1 MARRPNKAA
10 DETAAPD
17 IDSMT
22 DEELEA
28 AMAAEEAGSEPEAE
42 EQAEAEAEEQPPEQ
56 EAEASEESEEAGDDD
71 KGADDKEEDFVPHGR
86 FHQANERRKAAEE
99 RAERLERRME
109 ALLASIGKGD
119 KEAPQAQ
126 EERDD
131 PPSLEEDPA
140 GYIQWQS
147 RQIAKLND
155 AIQQNQR
162 VGEERSQTQ
171 TLLQQSNHDM
181 QAYVTEHPEAQ
192 GAYAFL
198 AERGKQMLAE
208 QGIYDPAKQAA
219 ELDAW
224 QVRIAQ
230 NAQQIGIRPAA
241 MLMTLARENGWQP
254 PAPKQAAPD
263 PKKAAEDIDRKE
275 ATKAAAR
282 SMRDTGAAV
291 DTGMPTAEQIDQMD
305 DAEFKALLKKFGGD
319 PDRLEAALT
328 GFAPAG

>member
-1 MARRPNKAA
+1 MARRPSKAA

-28 AMAAEEAGSEPEAE
+28 AMAAEEAGSEPA
-42 EQAEAEAEEQPPEQ
+42 AEEQPPEQ

-155 AIQQNQR
+155 AIWQNQR

-181 QAYVTEHPEAQ
+181 QAYATEHPEAQ
-192 GAYAFL
+192 EAYAFL

-282 SMRDTGAAV
+282 SMRETGAAV